1 MSTKGDLDPR
11 ETGESVD
18 AMRAPALRR
27 PPKTSPPENAMT
39 DTLRE
44 AALDYHRYPT
54 PGKISVTPTK
64 AMATARDLSLA
75 YSPGVADACM
85 AIADDPREAGMLTA
99 RSNLVAVITNGTAVL
114 GLGNI
119 GPLAAKPVMEGKGC
133 LFKKFAG
140 IDVFDIEL
148 AENDPDALIETI
160 ARMEPT
166 FGGINLEDI
175 KAPECFYIEAKLRQR
190 MKIPVF
196 HDDQHGT
203 AIVAAAAILN
213 ALKHVGKD
221 ITDVKLVASG
231 AGAAALA
238 CLDLAVSL
246 GLRIANTFVC
256 DAKGVVYQ
264 GRTEG
269 MDPNKAR
276 YARDTSART
285 LAEVIPG
292 ADIFLG
298 LSAGGVLQPEMVKTM
313 ARDPIILAMANPT
326 PEILPELA
334 LAARPDAVIGTGRSD
349 YPNQVNNV
357 LCFPFIFRGALD
369 TGATTINEAMK
380 LAAVR
385 AIAEL
390 AHAEIPE
397 VVAQA
402 YGASGLRFGRD
413 YLIPKP
419 FDPRLIEVVAPAVA
433 QAAMDSGVAT
443 RPIADMPAYRQRLSQ
458 FVYQSSSSMQPLF
471 AAAKR
476 APKRVVYAEGE
487 DERVLRAAQV
497 VVDEGLAHPL
507 LLGRPAT
514 VQQRIAEFGLRL
526 APGTDCDIVDLL
538 DPAVYGDAADD
549 YFQLKRRDGVSRAVA
564 RAEMRSRST
573 LLAAML
579 VRQGRADA
587 MLCGT
592 FGSYGDHL
600 HHVRDVIGLRGG
612 TQTLAAMQMLMLPG
626 RQLFICDTHVNRD
639 PTAEQVAEIALMAA
653 EEVRRF
659 GVVPSVALLSHSNFG
674 SSEAASAR
682 KMRQAL
688 ALVKARDPGLAVE
701 GEMRGDAALSKTILD
716 HEFPDSGLNAEAN
729 VLVMP
734 NVDAA
739 NISYNLLRIAAGNGI
754 TVGGILLGAAR
765 PVHILTPSSTVRR
778 IVNMTALAVVG
789 ATSQRALP
797 HAGGHADPLV
807 HTGVA

>member
-1 MSTKGDLDPR
+1 MACKRRALRNFIEIGQDET
-11 ETGESVD
+11 TGERDMS
-18 AMRAPALRR
+18 
-27 PPKTSPPENAMT
+27 EN
-39 DTLRE
+39 LRE

-85 AIADDPREAGMLTA
+85 AIAEDPREAGNLTA

-119 GPLAAKPVMEGKGC
+119 GPLASKPVMEGKGC

-160 ARMEPT
+160 ARLEPT

-175 KAPECFYIEAKLRQR
+175 KAPECFYIETRLRER

-213 ALKHVGKD
+213 ALKHVGKN
-221 ITDVKLVASG
+221 IAEVMLVASG

-246 GLRIANTFVC
+246 GLKRENIFVT
-256 DAKGVVYQ
+256 DAKGVVYL

-269 MDPNKAR
+269 MDPNKSR

-285 LAEVIPG
+285 LAEVIPR
-292 ADIFLG
+292 ADVFLG
-298 LSAGGVLQPEMVKTM
+298 LSAGGVLSAEMVKAM

-326 PEILPELA
+326 PEIMPEEA
-334 LAARPDAVIGTGRSD
+334 LAVRPDAVIGTGRSD

-390 AHAEIPE
+390 THQEIPE

-402 YGASGLRFGRD
+402 YGAVGLRFGRD

-443 RPIADMPAYRQRLSQ
+443 RPITDMPAYRQRLSQ
-458 FVYQSSSSMQPLF
+458 FVYQSGSSMQPLF

-476 APKRVVYAEGE
+476 SPKRVVYAEGE

-497 VVDEGLAHPL
+497 VVDERLARPL
-507 LLGRPAT
+507 LLGRPEVIA
-514 VQQRIAEFGLRL
+514 QRMSEFGLRL
-526 APGTDCDIVDLL
+526 EIGKDCETINLL

-549 YFQLKRRDGVSRAVA
+549 YYELKRREGVSRAVA
-564 RAEMRSRST
+564 RVEMRSRAT

-579 VRQGRADA
+579 VHQGRADA

-600 HHVRDVIGLRGG
+600 RHVRDVIGLRPGAN
-612 TQTLAAMQMLMLPG
+612 TLAAMQMLMLPA
-626 RQLFICDTHVNRD
+626 RQLFILDTHVNRD
-639 PTAEQVAEIALMAA
+639 PSAEQVAEMTLLAA

-659 GVVPSVALLSHSNFG
+659 GVTPSVALLSHSSFG
-674 SSEAASAR
+674 GSDAASAV

-688 ALVKARDPGLAVE
+688 VLIKARDPQLAVE

-716 HEFPDSGLNAEAN
+716 REFPDSNLTTEAN

-778 IVNMTALAVVG
+778 IVNMTALAVAD
-789 ATSQRALP
+789 ATSERAAA
-797 HAGGHADPLV
+797 HVID
-807 HTGVA
+807 